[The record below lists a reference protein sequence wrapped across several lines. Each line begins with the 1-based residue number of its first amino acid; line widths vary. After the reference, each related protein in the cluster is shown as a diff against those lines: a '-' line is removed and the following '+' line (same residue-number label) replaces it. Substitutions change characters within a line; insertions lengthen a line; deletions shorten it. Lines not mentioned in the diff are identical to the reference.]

1 MPLRILADLALP
13 ADAMEALLAGTR
25 THTLLLPAR
34 PAASVLAK
42 GEPDPQLTTAE
53 VVFGQPDASAL
64 LAASSVRWAQISS
77 AGITRYDSAA
87 FRDGARARGL
97 MLSNSSSVYE
107 EACAV
112 HGLSFLLAHARQLP
126 RGLATRT
133 PHGSVE
139 WNSLRATSGTL
150 RDETLLLVGFGA
162 IGRRLAELL
171 RPFGVNLMAFRRRPR
186 GDEGMP
192 VVTEGGLAAALSQAD
207 HVVNILPES
216 ESTRLFF
223 GEERFGQFRRGATF
237 HNLGRGATV
246 DQSALVAAL
255 HSGRVGAAWLDV
267 TDPEP
272 LPDDHPLWHAPNCF
286 ITPHV
291 AGGHAG
297 EAVQLVRHFLAN
309 LDRFVR
315 GEPLLDRVF

>member
-13 ADAMEALLAGTR
+13 DDAMDLLRAGTQS
-25 THTLLLPAR
+25 HTLLLPSR

-42 GEPDPQLTTAE
+42 GEPDPQLAVAD
-53 VVFGQPDASAL
+53 VVFGQPDAPAL
-64 LAASSVRWAQISS
+64 LASPGVRWAHISS
-77 AGITRYDSAA
+77 AGITRYDTAA
-87 FRDGARARGL
+87 FRAAARAKGM
-97 MLSNSSSVYE
+97 MLTNSSSVYD

-139 WNSLRATSGTL
+139 WNSLRAASGTL
-150 RDETLLLVGFGA
+150 RGETVLLVGFGA
-162 IGRRLAELL
+162 IARRLAELL
-171 RPFGVNLMAFRRRPR
+171 RPFGGNLVALRRQPR
-186 GDEGMP
+186 GDEGLP
-192 VVTEGGLAAALSQAD
+192 VVTEAELPGSLARAD

-216 ESTRLFF
+216 DSTRGFF
-223 GEERFGQFRRGATF
+223 GAGRFAQFRRGATF

-246 DQSALVAAL
+246 DQGALDSALRA
-255 HSGRVGAAWLDV
+255 GQVGAAWLDV

-272 LPDDHPLWHAPNCF
+272 LPDGHPLWTAPNCF

-291 AGGHAG
+291 AGGHRG
-297 EAVQLVRHFLAN
+297 ETAHLVGHFLEN
-309 LDRFVR
+309 LRRFER
-315 GEPLLDRVF
+315 GEPLLDRVL

>member
-13 ADAMEALLAGTR
+13 ADALEALRAGTR
-25 THTLLLPAR
+25 DHTLLLPAR

-42 GEPDPQLTTAE
+42 GEPDPQLTTAD
-53 VVFGQPDASAL
+53 VVFGQPDAPAL
-64 LAASSVRWAQISS
+64 LASASVRWAHISS
-77 AGITRYDSAA
+77 AGITRYDTVT

-97 MLSNSSSVYE
+97 MLSNSSSVYD

-112 HGLSFLLAHARQLP
+112 HGLSLLLAHARQLP

-133 PHGSVE
+133 PNGSTE
-139 WNSLRATSGTL
+139 WNSLRAASGTL
-150 RDETLLLVGFGA
+150 RGETVLLVGFGA
-162 IGRRLAELL
+162 IARRLAELL
-171 RPFGVNLMAFRRRPR
+171 RPFGVNLIAFRRQPR

-192 VVTEGGLAAALSQAD
+192 VVTEGGLAEALSQAD

-216 ESTRLFF
+216 DSTRRFF
-223 GEERFGQFRRGATF
+223 GKERFGQFRRGATF

-255 HSGRVGAAWLDV
+255 HSGQVGAAWLDV

-272 LPDDHPLWHAPNCF
+272 LPEDHPLWRAPNCF

-297 EAVQLVRHFLAN
+297 EAVHLVRHFLTN